1 MGAYILSIAVI
12 NCAVIGTRLPLLS
25 RTSRGLLVAND
36 SPPSASKAYSD
47 FNPESD
53 RHLSISRSS
62 YHFMRH
68 TVALVLGV
76 AQPHPE
82 DLIIGKLPR
91 LLSNVPVLGAISKV
105 LATAS

>member
-1 MGAYILSIAVI
+1 MRGHWHKVTLTLAHQQ
-12 NCAVIGTRLPLLS
+12 GTVGS
-25 RTSRGLLVAND
+25 QYF
-36 SPPSASKAYSD
+36 PPSASKAYSD

-53 RHLSISRSS
+53 GHLSISRSS

-82 DLIIGKLPR
+82 DLIIGKLLRPF
-91 LLSNVPVLGAISKV
+91 SNFLALGAISKV
-105 LATAS
+105 LATAC